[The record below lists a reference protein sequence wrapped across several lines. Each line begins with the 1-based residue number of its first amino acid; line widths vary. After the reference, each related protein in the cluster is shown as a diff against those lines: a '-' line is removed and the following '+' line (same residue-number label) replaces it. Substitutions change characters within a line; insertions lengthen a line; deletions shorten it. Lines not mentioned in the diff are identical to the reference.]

1 MWILFCYVN
10 FIIIEV
16 LKQKNKLNQQSNT
29 FQRQNQEGESLE
41 LTSILDTWKEEKKEE
56 VQVDNKEEMISEQRM
71 ILKDQERKLLQIQE
85 EIHIGTEETLTEED
99 IVREV
104 KAIEDE
110 MMVKGMIIEDNVE
123 IIVKETIEVEITVRR
138 EENTERT
145 ENKDKREITVDNRVN
160 NKIQQK
166 MEMSI
171 DRLIVVKLY

>member
-1 MWILFCYVN
+1 M
-10 FIIIEV
+10 
-16 LKQKNKLNQQSNT
+16 KQKNKLSQQSNT

-145 ENKDKREITVDNRVN
+145 ENKDKREITFDNRVN

>member
-1 MWILFCYVN
+1 M
-10 FIIIEV
+10 
-16 LKQKNKLNQQSNT
+16 KQKNKLNQQSNT

>member
-1 MWILFCYVN
+1 M
-10 FIIIEV
+10 
-16 LKQKNKLNQQSNT
+16 KQKNKLSQQSNT

>member
-1 MWILFCYVN
+1 M
-10 FIIIEV
+10 
-16 LKQKNKLNQQSNT
+16 KQKNKLSQQSNT

-138 EENTERT
+138 EENTEIT

>member
-1 MWILFCYVN
+1 MWILFRYVN

-16 LKQKNKLNQQSNT
+16 MKQKNKLNQQSNT

-56 VQVDNKEEMISEQRM
+56 VQVDNKEEMILEQRM

-85 EIHIGTEETLTEED
+85 ETHLGTEETLTEED

-104 KAIEDE
+104 KATEDE
-110 MMVKGMIIEDNVE
+110 MMVKGMIIEDSVE
-123 IIVKETIEVEITVRR
+123 IIVKETIEEEIMVRR
-138 EENTERT
+138 EENTEIT
-145 ENKDKREITVDNRVN
+145 ENKDRREITVDNRVN
-160 NKIQQK
+160 NKMQQK
-166 MEMSI
+166 MEMNI